1 MKISFAITVCNE
13 FTEIQKL
20 MDLLL
25 RNKKIDDEI
34 IILFDLNNGTQ
45 EVENYL
51 KLQES
56 LGNCKL
62 TSDYFWDDFAEWKN
76 KLNLLCSGD
85 FIFQLD
91 ADELI
96 SDGLF
101 EILYKILESNPEVDA
116 FLIPRLNIVDDITY
130 SYIESMGWVYEN
142 DRINWPDY
150 QTRLYRN
157 DTSIK
162 WKRRVHES
170 IEGYKHYSI
179 IPSSVELA
187 LIHHKSFEKQ
197 QKQNKY
203 YDRLCQR

>member
-76 KLNLLCSGD
+76 KLNEVKKYIDEYNKRPSNTDKNKDVKSLGQWLSNQLTNTKNERLKIMKED
-85 FIFQLD
+85 TIYNEWTLFIIDSKYKKYFQ
-91 ADELI
+91 
-96 SDGLF
+96 
-101 EILYKILESNPEVDA
+101 
-116 FLIPRLNIVDDITY
+116 
-130 SYIESMGWVYEN
+130 
-142 DRINWPDY
+142 
-150 QTRLYRN
+150 
-157 DTSIK
+157 
-162 WKRRVHES
+162 
-170 IEGYKHYSI
+170 
-179 IPSSVELA
+179 
-187 LIHHKSFEKQ
+187 
-197 QKQNKY
+197 
-203 YDRLCQR
+203 